1 MIEVFINHTPITLPP
16 HTTLAQALQ
25 LISAQPPF
33 AVAVN
38 LQFIPRSA
46 YDAIYLKA
54 GDAIEVVQPITGG

>member
-1 MIEVFINHTPITLPP
+1 MIEVLINHNPITLPP
-16 HTTLAQALQ
+16 DTTLAQALQ

-46 YDAIYLKA
+46 YDTTCLKA

>member
-1 MIEVFINHTPITLPP
+1 MIEVFINHTPITLPLDI
-16 HTTLAQALQ
+16 TLAQALQ
-25 LISAQPPF
+25 SIAAQPPF

-46 YDAIYLKA
+46 YDTTYLKA

>member
-1 MIEVFINHTPITLPP
+1 MIEVLINHIPITLPAQ
-16 HTTLAQALQ
+16 TTLAQALQ
-25 LISAQPPF
+25 SIAAQPPF

-46 YDAIYLKA
+46 YGATYLKA